1 MLSCLSPL
9 SVDSVKTLVEMAVEI
24 VYKVLSGALTYE
36 LLIILIFHIYLLYIY
51 LLTIISNAVS
61 TDRNKI

>member
-1 MLSCLSPL
+1 MLSCISPL

-36 LLIILIFHIYLLYIY
+36 LLIILIFHID